1 MEAGYRPVQMTARIV
16 ETGAAPASELIEIE
30 VSASPTR
37 AAVTYERDGEN
48 ELMSRPPAQGCAA
61 LLASA
66 KLSDRGHS
74 TGDNVI
80 QPPTTSR
87 DCADQTRP
95 ALELFRTDFASRCI
109 MREQDLAGSF
119 GWWFLPGTC
128 ERPIIR
134 GIGWFVSVFRFESN
148 DQPVLVHNDPSNQL
162 CDGAAIL

>member
-1 MEAGYRPVQMTARIV
+1 MAYSQAGR
-16 ETGAAPASELIEIE
+16 
-30 VSASPTR
+30 
-37 AAVTYERDGEN
+37 
-48 ELMSRPPAQGCAA
+48 
-61 LLASA
+61 LASSPG
-66 KLSDRGHS
+66 SDLRHSAGLLPHRG
-74 TGDNVI
+74 
-80 QPPTTSR
+80 
-87 DCADQTRP
+87 A

-148 DQPVLVHNDPSNQL
+148 DQPVLVHNDPSDQL